1 MRLGGVG
8 GALVAGVLLAP
19 AAPAVAAPSIVTWEV
34 ALDRIG
40 DGDVNVT
47 YARGGLT
54 VAGGSAESASVR
66 TGRVS
71 AYKITRRTTT
81 APVNRVRADV
91 AAATPAGT
99 AVIVE
104 VRAELGPR
112 RWSEWAEV
120 PATLPDATVLEVRI
134 TLDGPATVHSVRI
147 SAERGEPL
155 KKPFALG
162 STYRV
167 FATREGL
174 VGGTTANGH
183 VITSRDHFVALPS
196 RRGLSPKNTGD
207 YTVRVCAASGRC
219 EWAPVWDVGP
229 WNITD
234 DYWNPPSVR
243 QSWTDL
249 PQGRPEAQAAYASGY
264 NGGKDGFGRTVLN
277 PAGIDLA
284 DGTFWD
290 GLRLTTNAW
299 VDVTYLWTGAGVRG
313 TVRTSGSTL
322 TVRNGPRVGAT
333 AVGMAANYARPIVEC
348 KVSGDT
354 VSGTYGTTKLWDRLA
369 PGYFVSDAY
378 VGAGSVPTC

>member
-1 MRLGGVG
+1 MRLGGMG
-8 GALVAGVLLAP
+8 GALVAGVLLVP
-19 AAPAVAAPSIVTWEV
+19 GAAAVAAPSIVAWDV

-40 DGDVNVT
+40 GGDVNVT

-66 TGRVS
+66 LGRVS

-134 TLDGPATVHSVRI
+134 SLDGPATFKHVRI
-147 SAERGEPL
+147 SAERAQPL
-155 KKPFALG
+155 KRPLALG
-162 STYRV
+162 NAYRV

-219 EWAPVWDVGP
+219 EWVPVWDVGP

-234 DYWNPPSVR
+234 DYW
-243 QSWTDL
+243 W
-249 PQGRPEAQAAYASGY
+249 
-264 NGGKDGFGRTVLN
+264 
-277 PAGIDLA
+277 
-284 DGTFWD
+284 
-290 GLRLTTNAW
+290 
-299 VDVTYLWTGAGVRG
+299 VRG
-313 TVRTSGSTL
+313 TVRTTGSTL

-333 AVGMAANYARPIVEC
+333 AVGMAANYARPIIEC

-354 VSGTYGTTKLWDRLA
+354 VTGTYGTTNLWDRLA

-378 VGAGSVPTC
+378 VGAGSARTC